1 MNIFFQ
7 ITDTAMCELCKLH
20 EEIMLHAILY
30 WRELAIF
37 WNSFTWFHQAVNS
50 PPSDF
55 CDLFSKFLQVPDE
68 HSAEIFAITAW
79 LIWNWRNSL
88 HFGRPVHPLAS
99 LYAMAG
105 NYLHEFLAAQELE
118 PVLPLPPGL
127 QQWRTPEAYHYK
139 VNFDA
144 LAFKASNL
152 ASIVVIIRDWRGE
165 AIPALSMPS
174 PLSYNVNELEALAC
188 RRAVQFAGE
197 IDLSESYLW
206 GWLVSVDQ
214 CSISRVWRFCF
225 LWEYHWGYPLPCCWF
240 PFFFFF
246 FFFFF
251 FGVMLKEFVMLWP
264 MLLLKRPNTC
274 WGFGFGLGDL
284 PEDISLLLLLDIHS
298 FVFSL
303 IFPKACWLASPKKKG
318 KKKKKLNRLSF

>member
-55 CDLFSKFLQVPDE
+55 CDLFSKFLQVSDE

-225 LWEYHWGYPLPCCWF
+225 LWEYIEDILF
-240 PFFFFF
+240 LAADFQFFFFF
-246 FFFFF
+246 F
-251 FGVMLKEFVMLWP
+251 
-264 MLLLKRPNTC
+264 
-274 WGFGFGLGDL
+274 
-284 PEDISLLLLLDIHS
+284 
-298 FVFSL
+298 
-303 IFPKACWLASPKKKG
+303 
-318 KKKKKLNRLSF
+318 LSC

>member
-1 MNIFFQ
+1 MSNLCRRQ

-20 EEIMLHAILY
+20 EEIMLHAIWY
-30 WRELAIF
+30 WRELAIV

-55 CDLFSKFLQVPDE
+55 CDLFSKFLQVPNE

-118 PVLPLPPGL
+118 PVLPLPPVL

-152 ASIVVIIRDWRGE
+152 ASIEVIIRDWRGE

-246 FFFFF
+246 WCHVKRICNVVTDALAKKAKYLLGIRVWVGRPTWRHFSPPP
-251 FGVMLKEFVMLWP
+251 FGYSLICFQF
-264 MLLLKRPNTC
+264 N
-274 WGFGFGLGDL
+274 
-284 PEDISLLLLLDIHS
+284 ISQSLLS
-298 FVFSL
+298 GFS
-303 IFPKACWLASPKKKG
+303 KKER